1 MSFDAFE
8 KCELSKLEGIYS
20 ARSARSAGNEILT
33 IYSTMIVVS
42 ETTVETAKNPIAP
55 SLRLVGTSAR

>member
-8 KCELSKLEGIYS
+8 KCELSKLEGIY
-20 ARSARSAGNEILT
+20 SARSAGNEILT